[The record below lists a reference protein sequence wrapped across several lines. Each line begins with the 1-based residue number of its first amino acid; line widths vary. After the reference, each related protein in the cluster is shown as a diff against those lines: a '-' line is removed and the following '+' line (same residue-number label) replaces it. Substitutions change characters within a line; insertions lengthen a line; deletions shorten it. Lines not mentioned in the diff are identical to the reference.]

1 MREWD
6 PRRLLAQRREVRERV
21 HIVDAPASETAPD
34 GAVTSRQVADVT
46 VPRAEL
52 DMIWNPEYLE
62 RLARTYWLFLTRVSL
77 GLLRVLYT
85 ASSRQVVLVAR
96 RIKLITFRA
105 PEYEIEAM
113 RGVVT
118 WPIDRGLLVARNGR
132 GKGCL
137 RISVERPA
145 EADGADITVR
155 VTSEVVDF
163 HPRIAG
169 NWLPEPLAGIG
180 RLLYGITQLR
190 VHVLVTNAF
199 LRSLARLELERSVV
213 GALRPADPEAAATES
228 SSSATETR
236 DRGQLRQ

>member
-1 MREWD
+1 MRERD
-6 PRRLLAQRREVRERV
+6 PRRLLARRREARARV

-52 DMIWNPEYLE
+52 DRIWNPEYLE
-62 RLARTYWLFLTRVSL
+62 RLARMYWVFLTRISL

-85 ASSRQVVLVAR
+85 PSSRAVVLIAR
-96 RIKLITFRA
+96 PLKLLTFRA
-105 PEYEIEAM
+105 PQYEIEAT

-145 EADGADITVR
+145 EETGPEIIVR

-163 HPRIAG
+163 HPLLAG
-169 NWLPEPLAGIG
+169 NWLPEPLARIG
-180 RLLYGITQLR
+180 RVLYGITQLR
-190 VHVLVTNAF
+190 VHVIVTNAF
-199 LRSLARLELERSVV
+199 LRSLARLELPPSVV
-213 GALRPADPEAAATES
+213 GALRPPER
-228 SSSATETR
+228 SAHP
-236 DRGQLRQ
+236 LA

>member
-1 MREWD
+1 MRERD
-6 PRRLLAQRREVRERV
+6 PRRLLARRREARARV
-21 HIVDAPASETAPD
+21 HIVDAPASETAPG

-52 DMIWNPEYLE
+52 DRIWNPEYLE
-62 RLARTYWLFLTRVSL
+62 RLARMYWVFLTRISL

-85 ASSRQVVLVAR
+85 PSSRAVVLIAR
-96 RIKLITFRA
+96 PLKLLTFRA
-105 PEYEIEAM
+105 PQYEIEAT

-145 EADGADITVR
+145 EETGPEIIVR

-163 HPRIAG
+163 HPLLAG
-169 NWLPEPLAGIG
+169 NWLPEPLARIG
-180 RLLYGITQLR
+180 RVLYGITQLR
-190 VHVLVTNAF
+190 VHVIVTNAF
-199 LRSLARLELERSVV
+199 LRSLARLELPPSVV
-213 GALRPADPEAAATES
+213 GALRPPER
-228 SSSATETR
+228 SAHP
-236 DRGQLRQ
+236 LA

>member
-1 MREWD
+1 MRERD
-6 PRRLLAQRREVRERV
+6 PRRLLARRREARARV
-21 HIVDAPASETAPD
+21 HIVDAPASETASD

-52 DMIWNPEYLE
+52 DRIWNPEYLE
-62 RLARTYWLFLTRVSL
+62 RLARMYWVFLTRISL

-85 ASSRQVVLVAR
+85 PSSRAVVLIAR
-96 RIKLITFRA
+96 PLKLLTFRA
-105 PEYEIEAM
+105 PQYEIEAT

-145 EADGADITVR
+145 EETGPEIIVR

-163 HPRIAG
+163 HPLLAG
-169 NWLPEPLAGIG
+169 NWLPEPLARIG
-180 RLLYGITQLR
+180 RVLYGITQLR
-190 VHVLVTNAF
+190 VHVIVTNAF
-199 LRSLARLELERSVV
+199 LRSLARLELPPSVV
-213 GALRPADPEAAATES
+213 GALRPPER
-228 SSSATETR
+228 SAHP
-236 DRGQLRQ
+236 LA